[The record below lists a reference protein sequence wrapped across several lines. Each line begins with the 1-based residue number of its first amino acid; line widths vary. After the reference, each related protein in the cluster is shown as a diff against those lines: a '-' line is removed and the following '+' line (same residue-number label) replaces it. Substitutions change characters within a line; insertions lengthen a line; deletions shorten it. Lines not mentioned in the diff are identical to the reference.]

1 MARFIERTRYDWW
14 GTIWKFG
21 LFVAVILVAIL
32 VLYPWKGFL
41 PTFLLIMAGLWM
53 LVALMTAKSGYVCAE
68 CGKAFQVP
76 TTVNFFTTSNIGKNP
91 DGTYYSY
98 KALTCPH
105 CGKRS
110 KARLVKRVGTET
122 AKGSGTLLN
131 ESPRAGGKLL
141 K

>member
-14 GTIWKFG
+14 GTFLKLS
-21 LFVAVILVAIL
+21 LFVGIILFAIL
-32 VLYPWKGFL
+32 VLYPWRGFL

-53 LVALMTAKSGYVCAE
+53 FVGLMSRKAGYVCAE

-76 TTVNFFTTSNIGKNP
+76 TTINFFTGSGVGKNP
-91 DGTYYSY
+91 DGTYYSF
-98 KALTCPH
+98 KNLTCPY

-110 KARLVKRVGTET
+110 KARLVKRVGQET
-122 AKGSGTLLN
+122 AKGSGQ
-131 ESPRAGGKLL
+131 LL